1 MNKRKIV
8 ASILTTSLLVT
19 SLVGCVG
26 SNNKANTNSNDS
38 KVQESVENQCDFND
52 LRTYVGKTYNE
63 VSEKR
68 ELEVKI

>member
-26 SNNKANTNSNDS
+26 SNNKSNTSSNDS
-38 KVQESVENQCDFND
+38 KVQESVENQSDFND
-52 LRTYVGKTYNE
+52 
-63 VSEKR
+63 
-68 ELEVKI
+68 